1 MTTQNKNQTTTHSSP
16 NSVSACLETARKGR
30 VSGQFSGY
38 DGLLTWKSILDEIK
52 RHRGTL
58 VRGNLLALL
67 AVVCAVP
74 VPLFLPVLV
83 DEVLLNEPGGFV
95 AFFAP
100 WFSPDWHGPVL
111 FISIALTLTLGL
123 RLLSI
128 LLNVWQSRAFS
139 LVSKDVVYRIRSRML
154 DQISHIALSEY
165 ETLGSGRVT
174 SHFVT
179 DLNAVDSFLGASISG
194 FLVAVL
200 SLAGVAGVLLWMN
213 WQLALFILLLNPLVI
228 GLSTRLGKRV
238 KELKR
243 RENSAFEAF
252 QEALSETLDGLNQI
266 RAMNREIHY
275 LARVRDKA
283 AIIRQHAA
291 AYTWKSDAMNRISFF
306 IFLAGFDMFRA
317 GAMLM
322 VVYSDLSIGEMLAVF
337 GYLWFMMSPVQEIIN
352 IQYSWFAANAA
363 IGRINGLLAL
373 KPIEQGVATLN
384 PFESCKPIGIELDNV
399 SFSYG
404 DGEEILDGV
413 NLTIA
418 PGEKVALV
426 GASGGGKSTL
436 VQTLIGLYPLRGG
449 VIRYAGVDVSRIGWD
464 TIRDHVG
471 VVLQHPVLFNASVRE
486 NLTLGRDYTDTE
498 LWRALE
504 IAQLKDFIAA
514 LDSGLDS
521 IVGKSGV
528 RLSGGQRQRV
538 AVARVVLGMPSVVIL
553 DEATSALDSSTE
565 HELHGAMAD
574 FLRQRTTLII
584 AHRLSAVRQADR
596 ILVFENGRVVEE
608 GEHESLMRR
617 GGLYSQLYAHA

>member
-1 MTTQNKNQTTTHSSP
+1 MTTQNKNQATTHSSHT
-16 NSVSACLETARKGR
+16 SVSATLEIPDKDAVRGYL
-30 VSGQFSGY
+30 SGY
-38 DGLLTWKSILDEIK
+38 EGLLNWKSILDEVK
-52 RHRGTL
+52 RHRGML
-58 VRGNLLALL
+58 IRGNFLALL

-83 DEVLLNEPGGFV
+83 DEVLLNQPGGFIR
-95 AFFAP
+95 FFAP

-111 FISIALTLTLGL
+111 FISIALILTLGL

-139 LVSKDVVYRIRSRML
+139 LISKDVVYRIRSRML
-154 DQISHIALSEY
+154 HQISHIALSEY

-238 KELKR
+238 KELKK

-266 RAMNREIHY
+266 RAMNRESHY

-291 AYTWKSDAMNRISFF
+291 AYTWKSDAMNRVSFF

-363 IGRINGLLAL
+363 IGRINSLLAL
-373 KPIEQGVATLN
+373 KPIEHSVATVN
-384 PFESCKPIGIELDNV
+384 PFVTSTQIGLELENV

-404 DGEEILDGV
+404 DGEVVLDGV

-436 VQTLIGLYPLRGG
+436 VQTLLGLYPLRGG

-486 NLTLGRDYTDTE
+486 NLTLGRDYTDAE

-504 IAQLKDFIAA
+504 IAQLKEFIAS

-521 IVGKSGV
+521 IIGKSGV

-565 HELHGAMAD
+565 HDLHDAMAD

-608 GEHESLMRR
+608 GKHESLMRS
-617 GGLYSQLYAHA
+617 GGLYCQLYSHA